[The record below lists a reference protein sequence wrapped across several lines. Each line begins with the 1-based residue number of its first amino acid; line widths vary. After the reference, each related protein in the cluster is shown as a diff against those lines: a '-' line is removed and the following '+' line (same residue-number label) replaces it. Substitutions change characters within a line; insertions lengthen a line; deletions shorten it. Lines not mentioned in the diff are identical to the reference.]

1 MNFGV
6 FDYAGPTLL
15 AYVAFWTS
23 ISVATMF
30 VVCWGWW
37 LYRAFKSDVKSAKIK
52 SVTIPLV
59 VVFLYVAA
67 AWFFGPLIDKSWT
80 FLKENPRRTYGSYV
94 GLTWVSAFMP
104 SIGDRGVNAFIHL
117 ASRDSGF
124 AKGTAVR
131 VETVGGHEIATYSDE
146 DYAGDVVTLD
156 GRPVITGKRFEAT
169 RILTA
174 LIPYFEMPTAKSVK
188 IVGGESFVYSPHLQ
202 KAGLSVDVSDNVL
215 SRGTD
220 VSDGCDIV
228 LVTPQPDWIANS
240 DMPNAAMWK
249 KLSQSLSTNGIAALH
264 IDARLLSLARLKGI
278 LADFRKVFEHY
289 HFWCVGRYDY
299 VVTSSK
305 MVKADSVLDL
315 FADQKAFEVFAGAG
329 IFSPADVFACA
340 VGTDY
345 EVEPAL
351 LKMPSFSHLKAGWN
365 APRLAFEP
373 LPTNYLTSVD
383 ASLITPYYIP
393 PMDWFVKG
401 DVDGE
406 VFVSM
411 TNRIK
416 DIQAMRREI
425 IVGFSLANSG
435 GVTNALDKWSS
446 AAKVNMN
453 DPLLSN
459 LADSMDIE
467 GRRYLR
473 IGNMNGAI
481 RCYENRLL
489 IRPKDVAAIHNFGVC
504 LKRCG
509 HPEMA
514 VRVFAQA
521 VNLDPHT
528 DEHRMEMIETAAAS
542 KHEDVAV
549 RQLEVLMKKYPND
562 PRFMMRA
569 AKLLC
574 VKENPLRNETKA
586 IQLAEKAVELT
597 AWKERSMVLGL
608 ADVYISAGRVMMG
621 MGLKKKMRTMK
632 FDR

>member
-1 MNFGV
+1 MNFCV
-6 FDYAGPTLL
+6 YDYAGPTLL
-15 AYVAFWTS
+15 AQTAFYTS
-23 ISVATMF
+23 I
-30 VVCWGWW
+30 VVLAVLAALCGFW
-37 LYRAFKSDVKSAKIK
+37 LYRAFKGDVKAAKIRAI
-52 SVTIPLV
+52 SIPLALV
-59 VVFLYVAA
+59 ALYAGA

-104 SIGDRGVNAFIHL
+104 SIGERGENAFIHL

-124 AKGTAVR
+124 AKGTPVS
-131 VETVGGHEIATYSDE
+131 VENVGGHEIATYRDE
-146 DYAGDVVTLD
+146 DYAGDVVTFD
-156 GRPVITGKRFEAT
+156 GRPVVTGKRFEAT

-174 LIPYFEMPTAKSVK
+174 LIPCFEMPAARTAR
-188 IVGGESFVYSPHLQ
+188 IVGRESFVYSPHLQ
-202 KAGLSVDVSDNVL
+202 KAGLAVDVSDGVL
-215 SRGTD
+215 SRGVD
-220 VSDGCDIV
+220 VSDACDIM
-228 LVTPQPDWIANS
+228 LVTPEPDWIVGS
-240 DMPNAAMWK
+240 DMPDAEDWG
-249 KLSQSLSTNGIAALH
+249 KLANSLSTNGIAALH
-264 IDARLLSLARLKGI
+264 IDARLLSMARLKGI
-278 LADFRKVFEHY
+278 LADFRSVFGHY
-289 HFWCVGRYDY
+289 HFWCVGRHDY
-299 VVTSSK
+299 VITSATGL
-305 MVKADSVLDL
+305 KADDVLDM
-315 FADQKAFEVFAGAG
+315 FANQKTFDVFASAG

-351 LKMPSFSHLKAGWN
+351 LKMPAHSHLKAGWN

-373 LPTNYLTSVD
+373 LPTNHLTSVD

-393 PMDWFVKG
+393 PMNWFVKG
-401 DVDGE
+401 DAESDI
-406 VFVSM
+406 FNMM
-411 TNRIK
+411 TNRIRSVQ
-416 DIQAMRREI
+416 IARREI
-425 IVGFSLANSG
+425 LVGFTLANQG
-435 GVTNALDKWSS
+435 GTTNALDKWSA
-446 AAKVNMN
+446 AAKINMN
-453 DPLLSN
+453 DPILSN
-459 LADSMDIE
+459 LADSMDME

-481 RCYENRLL
+481 RCYENRLM

-528 DEHRMEMIETAAAS
+528 DEHRLEMIETAAAS

-549 RQLEVLMKKYPND
+549 RQLEVLMKKHPGD

-574 VKENPLRNETKA
+574 VKENPLKDETRA
-586 IQLAEKAVELT
+586 VQLAEKAVELT
-597 AWKERSMVLGL
+597 GWKDRSMVLGL
-608 ADVYISAGRVMMG
+608 ADVYINAGRVMMG